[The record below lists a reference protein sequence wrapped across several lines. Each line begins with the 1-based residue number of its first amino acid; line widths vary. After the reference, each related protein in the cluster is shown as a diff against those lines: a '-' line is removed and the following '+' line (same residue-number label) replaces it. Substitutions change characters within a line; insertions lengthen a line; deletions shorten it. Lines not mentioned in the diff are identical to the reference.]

1 MDFVRAS
8 AVTIFN
14 KNKVLLVKHKQ
25 ASEHINDVYGLPA
38 GRLELGEKEITAA
51 IRELKEETGLT
62 TQETNLTEL
71 NGTYENTEEGKT
83 GTKSFKTTAYL
94 CTKYSGKLI
103 SGEETE
109 PVWVNLQNLE
119 NLNLIEVAGT
129 IISDALK
136 QKPR

>member
-1 MDFVRAS
+1 MDFIRAS
-8 AVTIFN
+8 AVVIFN

-38 GRLELGEKEITAA
+38 GRLEPGEKEIAAA

-62 TQETNLTEL
+62 TQESNLVKL
-71 NGTYENTEEGKT
+71 DITYENTIERKT
-83 GTKSFKTTAYL
+83 GIKSFKTTAYL
-94 CTKYSGKLI
+94 CTKYSGELV

-109 PVWVNLQNLE
+109 PVWVNLPDLQ
-119 NLNLIEVAGT
+119 NLNLIEIART

-136 QKPR
+136 QKT